1 MCRLCLVSVLY
12 RHVIWMY
19 GCMMFIIS
27 IIAKTR
33 LIVVRIMECK
43 NERRE
48 SCNIHN
54 QCWYVNGVWSN
65 NSTGSM
71 ASKLRENAEALD
83 KGNSCGL
90 TWWLELLGHHPIEL
104 LTNQRVFIIIW
115 LNTRPTR
122 EQIMSTWQLLESRC
136 LHLDIWRK
144 GWGHRALSGMK
155 GKLFLWQSLR
165 WWLILSNNVSG
176 FF

>member
-1 MCRLCLVSVLY
+1 MCRLCFLCGLY
-12 RHVIWMY
+12 THVIWMY

-33 LIVVRIMECK
+33 LIVARIMECK

-48 SCNIHN
+48 SCNIHS

-83 KGNSCGL
+83 KRNSCGL
-90 TWWLELLGHHPIEL
+90 TWWLELLWSSSNRT
-104 LTNQRVFIIIW
+104 LTNQRKVIVIW
-115 LNTRPTR
+115 LNNWPTR
-122 EQIMSTWQLLESRC
+122 DQINEHSTT
-136 LHLDIWRK
+136 
-144 GWGHRALSGMK
+144 HRVSVSPPWYLTER
-155 GKLFLWQSLR
+155 LR
-165 WWLILSNNVSG
+165 APGS
-176 FF
+176 F